1 MPRTITTDDTRQQYD
16 AHGEGGGIGEYLLHR
31 AKPHL
36 PPWLA
41 GTGTGLA
48 SLPAHYFWS
57 GEPGVTA
64 GLTLASVAL
73 TGLTWWAGKST
84 TQQRRLHS
92 AVTVAAASTW
102 FTAAAIA
109 GPGAGPLGELYF
121 IGAPALALSW
131 NIRQIL
137 RKNVEG
143 AGQSA
148 DGGFL
153 EKVGLAKTQVL
164 RTEVGP
170 NKASF
175 DLQLPR
181 GELTPDDVSKN
192 LTRIAGALDV
202 SKTAIR
208 IQENPDSASRV
219 MLTVVPLDLLK
230 NTVPCP
236 GPSHPG
242 GSIADPVHVGIYE
255 DGTPAVIYFPGDP
268 EAARNAAHFLVMG
281 MPGSGKSEGGLTAL
295 AEVLTRHDVT
305 VWASDPAKAEQTL
318 GPLLPA
324 IDWAALDMPSTKAMI
339 KALTAVIPARTAWLA
354 KYGYKQWVPACA
366 ETQSD
371 GSPGMPYLVAWF
383 EEAAKTIRET
393 DDDVFTGLAQEAR
406 SAGISL
412 VISMQRASGNQVSTD
427 TRAAFGSS
435 WVHGVR
441 SEGDARFALDDEV
454 LDAGAAPHVWKDKK
468 PGYSYLVANGVPDDR
483 WATPCGTTS
492 PVSTTST
499 GSSSPSTTRALRS
512 TPSQPGQR
520 PAPPTGPSPA
530 APAIPYPAPTSRRPP
545 CPTTTATARTRTTTR
560 TATTPARRT
569 TTGARRAWPT
579 RRTTTW
585 RGSSSTRSMNSRRS
599 SRSFSSPPGLRRT
612 NRVRRSAPQKRG
624 PRWRRS
630 STTSRT
636 RAGTW
641 SARRTSWSTAT
652 ATAGAV
658 PGSPDRSPSSSSR
671 AVSPRPARS
680 AATGSSPTRK
690 RPDASDASDTPDRP
704 TAPIPRSYVR
714 ARGVRRV
721 SDASDTPTG
730 HPP

>member
-1 MPRTITTDDTRQQYD
+1 MPRTITTDDPRQQYD

-41 GTGTGLA
+41 GAGTGLA

-92 AVTVAAASTW
+92 AVTVAAASAW

-131 NIRQIL
+131 NIRQVL

-143 AGQSA
+143 PTASA

-153 EKVGLAKTQVL
+153 EKVGLAKTQVI

-170 NKASF
+170 NKATF

-181 GELTPDDVSKN
+181 GELTSTDVSKN
-192 LTRIAGALDV
+192 LERIAGALDV
-202 SKTAIR
+202 PKTAVR
-208 IQENPDSASRV
+208 MTEDPESASRV
-219 MLTVVPLDLLK
+219 TLTVVPLDLLK

-268 EAARNAAHFLVMG
+268 KAGRNAAHFLVMG
-281 MPGSGKSEGGLTAL
+281 MTGSGKSEGGLTAL
-295 AEVLTRHDVT
+295 AEVVTRRDVI

-339 KALTAVIPARTAWLA
+339 EALKAAIPVRTAWLA
-354 KYGYKQWVPACA
+354 KYGYKQWEPACA
-366 ETQSD
+366 EMQAD
-371 GSPGMPYLVAWF
+371 GSPGMPYLIGWF
-383 EEAAKTIRET
+383 EEAAKAIREI
-393 DDDVFTGLAQEAR
+393 DDDVFTGISQEAR
-406 SAGISL
+406 SAGVSL

-427 TRAAFGSS
+427 TRASLGSS

-468 PGYSYLVANGVPDDR
+468 PGYSYLVANGVNDAL
-483 WATPCGTTS
+483 WATPLRDYLTS
-492 PVSTTST
+492 VDYLNWAVINFAD
-499 GSSSPSTTRALRS
+499 TRA
-512 TPSQPGQR
+512 T
-520 PAPPTGPSPA
+520 
-530 APAIPYPAPTSRRPP
+530 ID
-545 CPTTTATARTRTTTR
+545 PTTAGVAARTVDRAFTARTRYPIPGTTNQPE
-560 TATTPARRT
+560 TTMPNGYGPDEENGYYPGEDDYDMRPPYGADEDDDYEEGEFIDAEQELPEVEQVVQLAARPPADE
-569 TTGARRAWPT
+569 
-579 RRTTTW
+579 
-585 RGSSSTRSMNSRRS
+585 
-599 SRSFSSPPGLRRT
+599 
-612 NRVRRSAPQKRG
+612 
-624 PRWRRS
+624 PRPKI
-630 STTSRT
+630 
-636 RAGTW
+636 
-641 SARRTSWSTAT
+641 STAE
-652 ATAGAV
+652 ARAAMEEVLEEFEDEGRDVVGPADFMAYCDRYGRGRSWVSGQVAQFVLAGRLAETSEVGRYRIV
-658 PGSPDRSPSSSSR
+658 PYE
-671 AVSPRPARS
+671 
-680 AATGSSPTRK
+680 AA
-690 RPDASDASDTPDRP
+690 A
-704 TAPIPRSYVR
+704 
-714 ARGVRRV
+714 
-721 SDASDTPTG
+721 
-730 HPP
+730 

>member
-1 MPRTITTDDTRQQYD
+1 MPRTTSPDDTRQQHD

-41 GTGTGLA
+41 GTGAGLA

-181 GELTPDDVSKN
+181 GELTPDDVLKN

-202 SKTAIR
+202 PKTAIR

-236 GPSHPG
+236 GPSAPG
-242 GSIADPVHVGIYE
+242 ESISFPVVVGIYE
-255 DGTPAVIYFPGDP
+255 DGAPAVMWFPGDP
-268 EAARNAAHFLVMG
+268 DEARNAMMLLLMG
-281 MPGSGKSEGGLTAL
+281 MTGSGKSEGGLTAL
-295 AEVLTRHDVT
+295 AEILTRRDVI
-305 VWASDPAKAEQTL
+305 VWASDPAKKEQTL

-366 ETQSD
+366 ETQAD
-371 GSPGMPYLVAWF
+371 GAPGMPYLVAWF
-383 EEAAKTIRET
+383 EEAAKTIREI

-406 SAGISL
+406 SAGVSL
-412 VISMQRASGNQVSTD
+412 VLSMQRASGNQVSTD
-427 TRAAFGSS
+427 TRASLGSS
-435 WVHGVR
+435 WCHGVR
-441 SEGDARFALDDEV
+441 TEQDARFALDDDV

-468 PGYSYLVANGVPDDR
+468 PGYSYLVANGVPDNA
-483 WATPCGTTS
+483 WATPMRDYLCSVDYLNWVVVTFS
-492 PVSTTST
+492 D
-499 GSSSPSTTRALRS
+499 TRAAIDPVTAGAAALRR
-512 TPSQPGQR
+512 PSLHRPHPIPDARHHR
-520 PAPPTGPSPA
+520 PAGYHHAQRRRPGRGRLLPRGRLRPA
-530 APAIPYPAPTSRRPP
+530 AAERGRRGRRLRGGGIHRRGAGTPPSRAGR
-545 CPTTTATARTRTTTR
+545 
-560 TATTPARRT
+560 PARRPA
-569 TTGARRAWPT
+569 ARRRTPT
-579 RRTTTW
+579 EDQHRRGAGRDGGSPRRV
-585 RGSSSTRSMNSRRS
+585 RGRGPGRGRPGGLHGVLRPLRPRPFLGLRTGRPVRPRRASRRD
-599 SRSFSSPPGLRRT
+599 
-612 NRVRRSAPQKRG
+612 QRG
-624 PRWRRS
+624 
-630 STTSRT
+630 
-636 RAGTW
+636 
-641 SARRTSWSTAT
+641 
-652 ATAGAV
+652 
-658 PGSPDRSPSSSSR
+658 
-671 AVSPRPARS
+671 RPL
-680 AATGSSPTRK
+680 
-690 RPDASDASDTPDRP
+690 PDRP
-704 TAPIPRSYVR
+704 LPGSGLTRQTRLTPLQANSPKHRSYVR

>member
-1 MPRTITTDDTRQQYD
+1 MPRTTTTDETRQQYD

-41 GTGTGLA
+41 GAGTGLA

-57 GEPGVTA
+57 GEAGVTA

-143 AGQSA
+143 SGQSA

-202 SKTAIR
+202 PKTAIR

-236 GPSHPG
+236 GPSAPG
-242 GSIADPVHVGIYE
+242 ESISFPVVVGIYE
-255 DGTPAVIYFPGDP
+255 DGTPAVMWFPGDP
-268 EAARNAAHFLVMG
+268 DEARNAMMLLLMG
-281 MPGSGKSEGGLTAL
+281 MTGSGKSEGGLTAL
-295 AEVLTRHDVT
+295 AEILTRRDVI
-305 VWASDPAKAEQTL
+305 VWASDPAKKEQTL

-366 ETQSD
+366 ETQAD
-371 GSPGMPYLVAWF
+371 GAPGMPYLVAWF
-383 EEAAKTIRET
+383 EEAAKTIREI

-406 SAGISL
+406 SAGVSL
-412 VISMQRASGNQVSTD
+412 VLSMQRASGNQVSTD
-427 TRAAFGSS
+427 TRASLGSS
-435 WVHGVR
+435 WCHGVR
-441 SEGDARFALDDEV
+441 TEQDARFALDDDV

-468 PGYSYLVANGVPDDR
+468 PGYSYLVANGVPDDQ
-483 WATPCGTTS
+483 WATPMRDYLSSVDYLNWVVVTFADTRAAIDPVTAGAAARSADRAFTGRTRYPMPGTTDQ
-492 PVSTTST
+492 PETTMPN
-499 GSSSPSTTRALRS
+499 GHGPEEDDEDGYY
-512 TPSQPGQR
+512 PGEDD
-520 PAPPTGPSPA
+520 
-530 APAIPYPAPTSRRPP
+530 YDRRPP
-545 CPTTTATARTRTTTR
+545 SGADEEEDYVEGEFVDAEQELPEVEEFVQFAARP
-560 TATTPARRT
+560 PADE
-569 TTGARRAWPT
+569 
-579 RRTTTW
+579 
-585 RGSSSTRSMNSRRS
+585 
-599 SRSFSSPPGLRRT
+599 
-612 NRVRRSAPQKRG
+612 
-624 PRWRRS
+624 PRPKI
-630 STTSRT
+630 
-636 RAGTW
+636 
-641 SARRTSWSTAT
+641 STAE
-652 ATAGAV
+652 ARAAMEEVLEEFEDEGRDVVGPADFMAYCDRYGRGRSWVSGQVAQFVLAGRLAETSEVGRYRIV
-658 PGSPDRSPSSSSR
+658 PYD
-671 AVSPRPARS
+671 V
-680 AATGSSPTRK
+680 AA
-690 RPDASDASDTPDRP
+690 
-704 TAPIPRSYVR
+704 
-714 ARGVRRV
+714 
-721 SDASDTPTG
+721 
-730 HPP
+730 

>member
-1 MPRTITTDDTRQQYD
+1 MPRTVHTSEQPQQHD

-41 GTGTGLA
+41 GAGTGLA

-57 GEPGVTA
+57 GQPGVTA

-109 GPGAGPLGELYF
+109 GPAAGPLGELYF

-137 RKNVEG
+137 RKNVDG
-143 AGQSA
+143 PTGSA

-164 RTEVGP
+164 RSEVNP

-192 LTRIAGALDV
+192 ITRIAGALDV
-202 SKTAIR
+202 PKTAIR

-236 GPSHPG
+236 GPSAPG
-242 GSIADPVHVGIYE
+242 ESISFPVVVGIYE
-255 DGTPAVIYFPGDP
+255 DGAPVTMWFPGDP
-268 EAARNAAHFLVMG
+268 DAARNAMMLLLMG
-281 MPGSGKSEGGLTAL
+281 MTGSGKSEGGLTAL
-295 AEVLTRHDVT
+295 AEILTRKDVI
-305 VWASDPAKAEQTL
+305 VWASDPAKKDQTL

-339 KALTAVIPARTAWLA
+339 EALKAVIPVRTAWMA

-366 ETQSD
+366 ETQAD

-393 DDDVFTGLAQEAR
+393 DDDVFTGIAQEAR
-406 SAGISL
+406 SSGVSL

-427 TRAAFGSS
+427 TRASFGSS

-468 PGYSYLVANGVPDDR
+468 PGYSYLVANGVPDDL
-483 WATPCGTTS
+483 WATPTRDYLCSVDYLNWVVVTFADIRAAID
-492 PVSTTST
+492 PVTA
-499 GSSSPSTTRALRS
+499 GAAARAVDR
-512 TPSQPGQR
+512 
-520 PAPPTGPSPA
+520 AF
-530 APAIPYPAPTSRRPP
+530 
-545 CPTTTATARTRTTTR
+545 TARTRYPLPGTTDQPE
-560 TATTPARRT
+560 ATMPAIPHSDYADY
-569 TTGARRAWPT
+569 GDDDYEEDD
-579 RRTTTW
+579 
-585 RGSSSTRSMNSRRS
+585 GY
-599 SRSFSSPPGLRRT
+599 
-612 NRVRRSAPQKRG
+612 
-624 PRWRRS
+624 
-630 STTSRT
+630 
-636 RAGTW
+636 
-641 SARRTSWSTAT
+641 
-652 ATAGAV
+652 
-658 PGSPDRSPSSSSR
+658 D
-671 AVSPRPARS
+671 PRPLPA
-680 AATGSSPTRK
+680 
-690 RPDASDASDTPDRP
+690 
-704 TAPIPRSYVR
+704 
-714 ARGVRRV
+714 ARGYRHDEDGEDDEGEYVDPQEELPEVEEIVQFAPRLPKEPRPEITTAEARAAMEEVLDAFEDEGRETVGTRDFMEYCDRYGRGRSWV
-721 SDASDTPTG
+721 SGQVTQFLLAGRLAETNEAGRYRIVPQQMAA
-730 HPP
+730 

>member
-1 MPRTITTDDTRQQYD
+1 MPRSTTTSEQPQQYD

-41 GTGTGLA
+41 GAGTGLA

-57 GEPGVTA
+57 GQPGVTA

-73 TGLTWWAGKST
+73 TGLTWWAGRST

-109 GPGAGPLGELYF
+109 GPAAGPLGELYF

-137 RKNVEG
+137 RKNVDGPTG
-143 AGQSA
+143 AA

-164 RTEVGP
+164 RSEVGP

-192 LTRIAGALDV
+192 ITRIAGALDV
-202 SKTAIR
+202 PKTAIR

-236 GPSHPG
+236 GPSAPG
-242 GSIADPVHVGIYE
+242 ESISYPVVVGIYE
-255 DGTPAVIYFPGDP
+255 DGAPVTMWFPGDP
-268 EAARNAAHFLVMG
+268 DAARNAMMLLLMG
-281 MPGSGKSEGGLTAL
+281 MTGSGKSEGGLTAL
-295 AEVLTRHDVT
+295 AEILTRRDVI
-305 VWASDPAKAEQTL
+305 VWASDPAKKEQTL

-324 IDWAALDMPSTKAMI
+324 IDWAALDMPSTKAMVE
-339 KALTAVIPARTAWLA
+339 ALKAVIPARTAWMA

-366 ETQSD
+366 KTQAD

-383 EEAAKTIRET
+383 EEAAKTIRES
-393 DDDVFTGLAQEAR
+393 DDDVFTGIAQEAR
-406 SAGISL
+406 SAGVSL

-427 TRAAFGSS
+427 TRASFGSS

-468 PGYSYLVANGVPDDR
+468 PGYSYLVANGVPDDL
-483 WATPCGTTS
+483 WATPARDYLSSVDYLNWVVVTFADIRAAID
-492 PVSTTST
+492 PVTA
-499 GSSSPSTTRALRS
+499 GAAARAVDR
-512 TPSQPGQR
+512 
-520 PAPPTGPSPA
+520 AF
-530 APAIPYPAPTSRRPP
+530 
-545 CPTTTATARTRTTTR
+545 TARTRYPMPGTTNQPE
-560 TATTPARRT
+560 TTMP
-569 TTGARRAWPT
+569 PT
-579 RRTTTW
+579 HQPN
-585 RGSSSTRSMNSRRS
+585 GDYADYED
-599 SRSFSSPPGLRRT
+599 GDYYDEDDDH
-612 NRVRRSAPQKRG
+612 APQALPAAGYGRDDEEDEGEYVDPQAELPEVEEIVQFAARPPKE
-624 PRWRRS
+624 PRQDI
-630 STTSRT
+630 
-636 RAGTW
+636 
-641 SARRTSWSTAT
+641 STADARAAMEEVLDAFEEEGRET
-652 ATAGAV
+652 VGTRDFMEYCDRYGRGRSWVSGQVTQFLLAGRLAETNEAGRYRIV
-658 PGSPDRSPSSSSR
+658 PYD
-671 AVSPRPARS
+671 V
-680 AATGSSPTRK
+680 AA
-690 RPDASDASDTPDRP
+690 
-704 TAPIPRSYVR
+704 
-714 ARGVRRV
+714 
-721 SDASDTPTG
+721 
-730 HPP
+730 

>member
-41 GTGTGLA
+41 GAGAGLA

-64 GLTLASVAL
+64 GLTLVSVAL

-92 AVTVAAASTW
+92 AVTVAAASSW

-143 AGQSA
+143 PAAGA

-153 EKVGLAKTQVL
+153 EKVGLAKTQVI

-170 NKASF
+170 NKAAF

-181 GELTPDDVSKN
+181 GELTSTDVSKN
-192 LTRIAGALDV
+192 LERIAGALDV
-202 SKTAIR
+202 PKTAVR
-208 IQENPDSASRV
+208 MTEDPESASRV
-219 MLTVVPLDLLK
+219 TLTVVPLDLLK

-242 GSIADPVHVGIYE
+242 GSIAAPVHVGIYE

-268 EAARNAAHFLVMG
+268 KAGRNAAHFLVMG
-281 MPGSGKSEGGLTAL
+281 MTGSGKSEGGLTAL
-295 AEVLTRHDVT
+295 AEVVTRRDVI

-339 KALTAVIPARTAWLA
+339 EALKAAIPVRTAWLA
-354 KYGYKQWVPACA
+354 KYGYKQWEPACA
-366 ETQSD
+366 ETQAD
-371 GSPGMPYLVAWF
+371 GSPGMPYLIGWF
-383 EEAAKTIRET
+383 EEAAKAIREI
-393 DDDVFTGLAQEAR
+393 DDDVFTGISQEAR
-406 SAGISL
+406 SAGVSL

-427 TRAAFGSS
+427 TRASLGSS

-468 PGYSYLVANGVPDDR
+468 PGYSYLVANGVNDAL
-483 WATPCGTTS
+483 WATPLRDYL
-492 PVSTTST
+492 T
-499 GSSSPSTTRALRS
+499 GVDYLNWAVINFADIRAS
-512 TPSQPGQR
+512 
-520 PAPPTGPSPA
+520 
-530 APAIPYPAPTSRRPP
+530 ID
-545 CPTTTATARTRTTTR
+545 PTTAGVAARTVDRAFTARTRYPIPGTTDQPE
-560 TATTPARRT
+560 TTMLNGYGPDEDEENGYYPDEDDYDMRPPYGADQDDDYEEGELIDAEQELPEVEQVVQLAARPPADE
-569 TTGARRAWPT
+569 
-579 RRTTTW
+579 
-585 RGSSSTRSMNSRRS
+585 
-599 SRSFSSPPGLRRT
+599 
-612 NRVRRSAPQKRG
+612 
-624 PRWRRS
+624 PRPKI
-630 STTSRT
+630 
-636 RAGTW
+636 
-641 SARRTSWSTAT
+641 STAE
-652 ATAGAV
+652 ARAAMEEVLEEFEEEGRDVVGPADFMAYCDRYGRGRSWVSGQVAQFVLAGRLAETSEVGRYRIV
-658 PGSPDRSPSSSSR
+658 PYE
-671 AVSPRPARS
+671 V
-680 AATGSSPTRK
+680 AA
-690 RPDASDASDTPDRP
+690 
-704 TAPIPRSYVR
+704 
-714 ARGVRRV
+714 
-721 SDASDTPTG
+721 
-730 HPP
+730 

>member
-16 AHGEGGGIGEYLLHR
+16 VHGEGGGIGEYLLHR

-41 GTGTGLA
+41 GAGAGLA

-143 AGQSA
+143 LAAGA

-153 EKVGLAKTQVL
+153 EKVGLAKTQVI

-170 NKASF
+170 NKAAF

-181 GELTPDDVSKN
+181 GELTSTDVSKN
-192 LTRIAGALDV
+192 LERIAGALDV
-202 SKTAIR
+202 PKTAVR
-208 IQENPDSASRV
+208 MTEDPESASRV
-219 MLTVVPLDLLK
+219 TLTVVPLDLLK

-268 EAARNAAHFLVMG
+268 KAGRNAAHFLVMG
-281 MPGSGKSEGGLTAL
+281 MTGSGKSEGGLTAL
-295 AEVLTRHDVT
+295 AEVVTRRDVI

-339 KALTAVIPARTAWLA
+339 EALKAAIPVRTAWLA
-354 KYGYKQWVPACA
+354 KYGYKQWEPACA
-366 ETQSD
+366 ETQAD
-371 GSPGMPYLVAWF
+371 GSPGMPYLIGWF
-383 EEAAKTIRET
+383 EEAAKAIREI
-393 DDDVFTGLAQEAR
+393 DDDVFTGISQEAR
-406 SAGISL
+406 SAGVSL

-427 TRAAFGSS
+427 TRASLGSS

-468 PGYSYLVANGVPDDR
+468 PGYSYLVANGVNDAL
-483 WATPCGTTS
+483 WATPLRDYL
-492 PVSTTST
+492 T
-499 GSSSPSTTRALRS
+499 GVDYLNWAVINFADIRAS
-512 TPSQPGQR
+512 
-520 PAPPTGPSPA
+520 
-530 APAIPYPAPTSRRPP
+530 ID
-545 CPTTTATARTRTTTR
+545 PTTAGVAARTVDRAFTARTRYPIPGTTDQPE
-560 TATTPARRT
+560 TTMLNGYGPDEDEENGYYPDEDDYDMRPPYGADQDDDYEEGEFIDAEQELPQVEQVVQLAARPPADE
-569 TTGARRAWPT
+569 
-579 RRTTTW
+579 
-585 RGSSSTRSMNSRRS
+585 
-599 SRSFSSPPGLRRT
+599 
-612 NRVRRSAPQKRG
+612 
-624 PRWRRS
+624 PRPKI
-630 STTSRT
+630 
-636 RAGTW
+636 
-641 SARRTSWSTAT
+641 STAD
-652 ATAGAV
+652 ARAAMEEVLEEFEEEGRDVVGPADFMAYCDRYGRGRSWVSGQVAQFVLAGRLAETSEVGRYRIV
-658 PGSPDRSPSSSSR
+658 PYE
-671 AVSPRPARS
+671 V
-680 AATGSSPTRK
+680 AA
-690 RPDASDASDTPDRP
+690 
-704 TAPIPRSYVR
+704 
-714 ARGVRRV
+714 
-721 SDASDTPTG
+721 
-730 HPP
+730 

>member
-1 MPRTITTDDTRQQYD
+1 MPRTTTTDDMRQEYD
-16 AHGEGGGIGEYLLHR
+16 PHGEGGGIGEYLLHR

-41 GTGTGLA
+41 GAGTGLA

-143 AGQSA
+143 TTTGA

-181 GELTPDDVSKN
+181 GELTPDDVSRN
-192 LTRIAGALDV
+192 ITRIAGALDV
-202 SKTAIR
+202 PKTAIR

-295 AEVLTRHDVT
+295 AEVVTRHDVT

-324 IDWAALDMPSTKAMI
+324 IDWAALDMPSTKSMI

-366 ETQSD
+366 KTQAD
-371 GSPGMPYLVAWF
+371 GSPGMPYLLAWF

-393 DDDVFTGLAQEAR
+393 DDDVFTGIAQEAR

-441 SEGDARFALDDEV
+441 SEGDARFALDDEI

-483 WATPCGTTS
+483 WATPMRDYL
-492 PVSTTST
+492 
-499 GSSSPSTTRALRS
+499 SSVDYLNWVVLTFHGTRA
-512 TPSQPGQR
+512 
-520 PAPPTGPSPA
+520 
-530 APAIPYPAPTSRRPP
+530 AIDP
-545 CPTTTATARTRTTTR
+545 
-560 TATTPARRT
+560 
-569 TTGARRAWPT
+569 
-579 RRTTTW
+579 
-585 RGSSSTRSMNSRRS
+585 
-599 SRSFSSPPGLRRT
+599 
-612 NRVRRSAPQKRG
+612 V
-624 PRWRRS
+624 
-630 STTSRT
+630 
-636 RAGTW
+636 
-641 SARRTSWSTAT
+641 
-652 ATAGAV
+652 TAGA
-658 PGSPDRSPSSSSR
+658 
-671 AVSPRPARS
+671 AARS
-680 AATGSSPTRK
+680 ADRAFTGRTRYPMPGTTDQPETTMPNGYSPDEDEENGYYPGEDDYDQ
-690 RPDASDASDTPDRP
+690 RPPGGFGEEDDYEEGEFIDAEQELPEVEQVVEFAARPPADEPRPKISTAEARAAMEEVLEEFEDEGRDVVGPADFMAYCDRYGRG
-704 TAPIPRSYVR
+704 RSW
-714 ARGVRRV
+714 V
-721 SDASDTPTG
+721 SGQVAQFVMAGRLAETSEVGRYRIVPYQQAA
-730 HPP
+730 